1 MRKFYIFDLDGT
13 LLNTLDDLWASVNHS
28 LAQNYLPPRS
38 KEEVR
43 SFLGNGA
50 KELLRKSVPSD
61 CDTQTFEQ
69 VFSCFRQH
77 YVAHAMDTTR
87 PYEGVIELLAQL
99 KNKGIRTAIVSNK
112 PDAAVQEL
120 YHHFFEDVVDIA
132 IGECPEVRRKPSPD
146 MLLKALEQLGCSQ
159 EDALYVGDS
168 EVDIATASNS
178 GLPCISVSWG
188 FRDRDFLLSHG
199 ATVIIDH
206 PSELLNINY

>member
-188 FRDRDFLLSHG
+188 FRDRDFLLTHG

>member
-61 CDTQTFEQ
+61 CDDQTFEQ
-69 VFSCFRQH
+69 VFACFRQH

-112 PDAAVQEL
+112 PNAAVQEL

-188 FRDRDFLLSHG
+188 FRDRDFLLTHG

>member
-99 KNKGIRTAIVSNK
+99 KNRGIRTAIVSNK
-112 PDAAVQEL
+112 PNAAVQEL

>member
-1 MRKFYIFDLDGT
+1 MRKYYIFDLDGT

-69 VFSCFRQH
+69 VFACFRQH

-188 FRDRDFLLSHG
+188 FRDRDFLLTHG

>member
-69 VFSCFRQH
+69 VFACFRQH

-87 PYEGVIELLAQL
+87 PYEGVMELLAQL

-112 PDAAVQEL
+112 PNAAVQEL

-146 MLLKALEQLGCSQ
+146 MLLKALEQLGCNQ

-188 FRDRDFLLSHG
+188 FRDRDFLLTHG

>member
-69 VFSCFRQH
+69 VFACFRQH
-77 YVAHAMDTTR
+77 YVAHAMDTTS

-112 PDAAVQEL
+112 PDAVVQEL

-188 FRDRDFLLSHG
+188 FRDRDFLLTHG

>member
-112 PDAAVQEL
+112 PNAAVQEL

-188 FRDRDFLLSHG
+188 FRDRDFLLTHG

>member
-112 PDAAVQEL
+112 PNAAVQEL

>member
-1 MRKFYIFDLDGT
+1 MRKYYIFDLDGT

-69 VFSCFRQH
+69 VFACFRQH

-159 EDALYVGDS
+159 DDALYVGDS

-188 FRDRDFLLSHG
+188 FRDRDFLLTHG